1 MPTFTV
7 YDMFGECIYSGE
19 SNAEAHRA
27 FATTNGTG
35 WVDAVGL
42 PVSTCDDE
50 SAESDESGAM
60 DDMDDASDES
70 DDMAPSG
77 AMDEEDD
84 DEEDMEDWTLPCGLG
99 SVTAGDE
106 DEDED
111 VAVDDGTMASMGAD
125 DAVATV
131 AAPTVATVMQL
142 SEAGADASM
151 ARARNAQLAADLEA
165 ALGLA
170 MGPAAYGA
178 GVVLGEQGVNRFHA
192 SYDAWAARPMFED
205 ACTTVAALV
214 TAENR
219 MDHKVHPSRVTMN
232 PDGTLT
238 MGPGGAGLR
247 MEETGFKML
256 LAQVARGTKLRWSR
270 FFGGDDISLVF
281 PRSYQLMAVM
291 PPDLRAT
298 VWNRMIADASTG
310 QRLLFRTRQPA
321 GQAMRSLFAT
331 ASESYGVYD
340 ADRVLTLLGR
350 VLAGSGARG
359 SVVYEPRSTN
369 LYANASWHADRVF
382 DVASGDVMGL
392 SVSFRSN
399 DARAGSIVAFASA
412 ECGFGR
418 MTFGKELA
426 RVRHT
431 GSGVT
436 TRASQEL
443 HAAVGKARVAFDA
456 FISDWGHMAVPVA
469 SVRLYGDTHATAAM
483 VLDAMVETGG
493 LPIPNMT
500 DEAVKAM
507 LLRAFHAD
515 PGETLTHV
523 ARALTRAAQSS
534 GLDAEQQ
541 DTMERAAGAFV
552 GMAARAV
559 TGKGV

>member
-7 YDMFGECIYSGE
+7 YDMFGEVLYTGDS
-19 SNAEAHRA
+19 SMEANRA
-27 FATTNGTG
+27 FAGTNGSG
-35 WVDAVGL
+35 WVDVTGL
-42 PVSTCDDE
+42 PISTDD
-50 SAESDESGAM
+50 SSDMAPA
-60 DDMDDASDES
+60 DDMDDDES
-70 DDMAPSG
+70 PEPDAEEAMADDSGDDSDDDTRPCGMGSMFDDGSDMDDM
-77 AMDEEDD
+77 
-84 DEEDMEDWTLPCGLG
+84 
-99 SVTAGDE
+99 GD
-106 DEDED
+106 
-111 VAVDDGTMASMGAD
+111 TMASMEASE
-125 DAVATV
+125 AAATV
-131 AAPTVATVMQL
+131 ATTAPVTVATVMQL
-142 SEAGADASM
+142 SEEGADASM

-178 GVVLGEQGVNRFHA
+178 GVVLGEHGVNRFHA

-205 ACTTVAALV
+205 ACATVAALV

-219 MDHKVHPSRVTMN
+219 VDHRVHPSRITMN
-232 PDGTLT
+232 DDGTLT

-256 LAQVARGTKLRWSR
+256 LAQVSRATKLRWSR

-291 PPDLRAT
+291 PPDLRAM
-298 VWNRMIADASTG
+298 VWNRMISDASTG

-321 GQAMRSLFAT
+321 GQAMRSLFAV
-331 ASESYGVYD
+331 ASESYGAYD

-350 VLAGSGARG
+350 VLRDSGARG

-399 DARAGSIVAFASA
+399 DARAGSIVAHASA

-426 RVRHT
+426 RVRHVGQGIT
-431 GSGVT
+431 S
-436 TRASQEL
+436 RAGQEL

-456 FISDWGHMAVPVA
+456 FLSDWGHMAV
-469 SVRLYGDTHATAAM
+469 SVNCVKLYGDTHASAAV
-483 VLDAMVETGG
+483 VLDAMVTTGALTVPG
-493 LPIPNMT
+493 MT

-507 LLRAFHAD
+507 ILRAFHSD

-541 DTMERAAGAFV
+541 DTMERAAGSFV
-552 GMAARAV
+552 QLAARAV
-559 TGKGV
+559 TGRGV